1 MLVTSQKRPMETKHL
16 KQEPADSLPNN
27 DICNG
32 IFKSQE
38 QIENNKETQKMRAM
52 IQVTWGRAGKTVEGQ
67 ERSTGSF

>member
-1 MLVTSQKRPMETKHL
+1 MKTKHL
-16 KQEPADSLPNN
+16 KQELAGSLPNHN

-67 ERSTGSF
+67 EQSTGSF